1 MLSHQK
7 RQEVIALLR
16 QGLSRQKI
24 VELTGV
30 SKRSIYNIEHDL
42 HRPKEKRPARCTQC
56 GHLVTLPC
64 RICKARQELRPGS
77 SPTSEPGHLPTAMF
91 GFDLF
96 GLDLHGEVEERYL
109 EMHRKVH
116 AEIAAG
122 TRTPGQYARPSSG
135 IYD

>member
-7 RQEVIALLR
+7 RQEVSTLLG
-16 QGLSRQKI
+16 QGLAIRKI
-24 VELTGV
+24 ANDAGV
-30 SKRSIYNIEHDL
+30 SVGSVHSIKHGH
-42 HRPKEKRPARCTQC
+42 HRPKETRPKRCAEC

-77 SPTSEPGHLPTAMF
+77 SPTNEPGHLSL
-91 GFDLF
+91 DECD
-96 GLDLHGEVEERYL
+96 LDLRGKAEERYL
-109 EMHRKVH
+109 AMRRKVQ

-122 TRTPGQYARPSSG
+122 TRTPSQYASPSSG

>member
-16 QGLSRQKI
+16 QGLAIRK
-24 VELTGV
+24 VANDTGV
-30 SKRSIYNIEHDL
+30 SVGSVHSIKHDL
-42 HRPKEKRPARCTQC
+42 HCPKEKRPARCTQC
-56 GHLVTLPC
+56 GYLVTLPC

-77 SPTSEPGHLPTAMF
+77 SSTSEPGHLPPAM
-91 GFDLF
+91 L